1 MPFSGGQRTGLQVTA
16 TPGRAHSFPLKGVTL
31 RLMRFIGETLTL
43 ASMSSETIASA
54 TMTGEAIVL
63 STLSDEDLEN

>member
-43 ASMSSETIASA
+43 ASMSSETIALASMA
-54 TMTGEAIVL
+54 NESIALSVL
-63 STLSDEDLEN
+63 NDEDLEN